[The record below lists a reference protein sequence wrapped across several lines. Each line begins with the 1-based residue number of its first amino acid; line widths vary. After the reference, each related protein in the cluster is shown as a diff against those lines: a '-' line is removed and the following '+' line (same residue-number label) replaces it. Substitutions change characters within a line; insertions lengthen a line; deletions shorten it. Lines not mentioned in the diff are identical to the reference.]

1 MLEFETEKFKK
12 GDVIITYKDVW
23 KGFEDLSVYEGLNL
37 EIKKGETVSIMGG
50 SGTGK
55 TVALKMLVGLL
66 TPDRGDITVFGKS
79 VIGIS
84 EKDWVPVRQR
94 VSLLF
99 QSNALFDS
107 LDVRD
112 NLAYPL
118 RIKDPNIA
126 EAEIDRLVEEKLGLV
141 GLPGIEHKKPSDLS
155 GGMQKRVGLARAI
168 VTEPDVILWDE
179 PTTGLDPI
187 NTRRIGSLIIR
198 MNEVLGCTSIVVT
211 HDIGTAFEV
220 SDRIAFL
227 FNKRLILT
235 DTTENVKKTD
245 VPEVRNFLDGRFQG
259 LYGE

>member
-1 MLEFETEKFKK
+1 VTLDTSKYKD
-12 GDVIITYKDVW
+12 GDVIIRYKGVYKAFD
-23 KGFEDLSVYEGLNL
+23 DLSVYEDLNL
-37 EIKKGETVSIMGG
+37 EVKKGETVSIMGG
-50 SGTGK
+50 SGSGK

-66 TPDRGDITVFGKS
+66 TPDKGEISVFDQS
-79 VIGIS
+79 VVGFKES
-84 EKDWVPVRQR
+84 EWQPIRQK

-112 NLAYPL
+112 NMAYPL
-118 RIKDPNIA
+118 KIKDPKIKDD
-126 EAEIDRLVEEKLGLV
+126 EIDRLVHEKLSLV

-187 NTRRIGSLIIR
+187 NANRIGHLINR
-198 MNEVLGCTSIVVT
+198 MKQVLGCTSIVVT
-211 HDIGTAFEV
+211 HDIGTAFSV
-220 SDRIAFL
+220 SDRISFL

-235 DTTENVKKTD
+235 DTTENVRNTD
-245 VPEVRNFLDGRFQG
+245 VPEVKNFLEGRFEG
-259 LYGE
+259 LYEE